1 MLTPDARVWSALQVL
16 TGAEL
21 EVLRKISAELPNV
34 EAIAPAETVVQMK
47 EHRVRRTQRQLL
59 PGYVLL
65 QWQRE
70 PHVYYRI
77 KGFHGVIRFLGGG
90 TPDVIPDEQM
100 HVWIAIA
107 RHCETG
113 QPAPA
118 VREAGMTRIIGGP
131 LAGAPVSGFN
141 ARAGRARL
149 EVQLADQRHT
159 VTVAVAVAEAP
170 FGKGIA
176 IHIPTTP
183 DINGDGN
190 TTC

>member
-1 MLTPDARVWSALQVL
+1 MQTPNARVWSALQVL

-34 EAIAPAETVVQMK
+34 EVIAPSETVVQIK
-47 EHRVRRTQRQLL
+47 ERRVRRTQRQLL

-70 PHVYYRI
+70 PHIYYRI
-77 KGFHGVIRFLGGG
+77 RGYHGVIRFLGGG
-90 TPDVIPDEQM
+90 TPDVIPDDQM
-100 HVWIAIA
+100 RIWIAIA

-118 VREAGMTRIIGGP
+118 VREAGTTRIIGGP
-131 LAGAPVSGFN
+131 LEGTPVTGLN
-141 ARAGRARL
+141 ARAGRARI

-159 VTVAVAVAEAP
+159 VTVAVTVAKAP
-170 FGKGIA
+170 FGQ
-176 IHIPTTP
+176 
-183 DINGDGN
+183 GDCDPPLN
-190 TTC
+190 LP

>member
-1 MLTPDARVWSALQVL
+1 MQTHDARVWSALQVL

-21 EVLRKISAELPNV
+21 EVLRKISAELPDV
-34 EAIAPAETVVQMK
+34 DVIAPSETVVQMK

-70 PHVYYRI
+70 PHIYYRI

-90 TPDVIPDEQM
+90 TPDVIPDDQM
-100 HVWIAIA
+100 RIWIAIA

-118 VREAGMTRIIGGP
+118 VREAGKTRIIGGP
-131 LAGAPVSGFN
+131 LADARVIGVN
-141 ARAGRARL
+141 TRAGRASI

-159 VTVAVAVAEAP
+159 VTVAV
-170 FGKGIA
+170 
-176 IHIPTTP
+176 
-183 DINGDGN
+183 DIKKLEHGGG
-190 TTC
+190 